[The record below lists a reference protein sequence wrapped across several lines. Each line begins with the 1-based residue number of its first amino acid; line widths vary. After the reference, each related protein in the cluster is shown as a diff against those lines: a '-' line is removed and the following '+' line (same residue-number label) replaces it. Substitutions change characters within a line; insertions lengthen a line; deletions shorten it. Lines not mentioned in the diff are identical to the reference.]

1 MLQSVLLAAAAAA
14 TAPATPPASPQAS
27 VDMVPPFVGACMSP
41 GPDAGRIR
49 AVVTK
54 AGGKAA
60 PSQAGKTPADTV
72 EGYIFENGGAPYSV
86 IFDGKGTCSVVTGRA
101 DLEETRASLDRLVI
115 GSTKVF
121 DVSQTEAKAHVAGET
136 VVVEYRLKSKQG
148 KGGLLVTLSH
158 VTREDKGTAMFLTRR
173 MVSR

>member
-1 MLQSVLLAAAAAA
+1 MLHFVLLAAAAA
-14 TAPATPPASPQAS
+14 TAPAASPTAS

-41 GPDAGRIR
+41 GPDANRIR

-54 AGGKAA
+54 AGGKPA
-60 PSQAGKTPADTV
+60 PKQPGKTPADTV
-72 EGYIFENGGAPYSV
+72 EGYTFDNGGAPYSV

-121 DVSQTEAKAHVAGET
+121 DVSQTEA
-136 VVVEYRLKSKQG
+136 
-148 KGGLLVTLSH
+148 
-158 VTREDKGTAMFLTRR
+158 
-173 MVSR
+173 